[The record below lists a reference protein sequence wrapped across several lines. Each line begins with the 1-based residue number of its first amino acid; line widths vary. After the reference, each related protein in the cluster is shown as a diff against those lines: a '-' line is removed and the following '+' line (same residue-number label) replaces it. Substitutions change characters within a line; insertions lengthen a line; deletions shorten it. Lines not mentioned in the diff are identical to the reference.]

1 MAKESKGLLLYY
13 SSAEQFFKMS
23 NEELGNFIKKELAW
37 YMGETDEPTFD
48 DVRSDCM
55 HSRIK
60 EQSALRGYNA
70 QKQRESRDR
79 KKALELASKQEE
91 PAIEVP
97 EFNQDFGNQI
107 DLTITKEDLEDETQD
122 APYTKED
129 WLNDIQN
136 GLDDGS
142 YQAVFDNWWG
152 MFFTRRSDA
161 LSYAYSKIHRLGGRN
176 TNLT

>member
-37 YMGETDEPTFD
+37 YMGETEEPTFN

-70 QKQRESRDR
+70 QKQRESRER
-79 KKALELASKQEE
+79 KKTLETSNQEE
-91 PAIEVP
+91 PVMEVP
-97 EFNQDFGNQI
+97 ELNQI
-107 DLTITKEDLEDETQD
+107 DLTITKEDLEDEPQD
-122 APYTKED
+122 MTYTKED
-129 WLNDIQN
+129 WISDIEN
-136 GLDDGS
+136 GLDGGS
-142 YQAVFDNWWG
+142 YQTVFDNGWEL
-152 MFFTRRSDA
+152 FFNRRSDA
-161 LSYAYSKIHRLGGRN
+161 LSFVYSRIPRVGGRY
-176 TNLT
+176 TKLT